1 MLNSQK
7 NELLSL
13 LINLKLKI
21 IQCDIDES
29 LKNVLDRNI
38 GSIEKLLKRIKVSDL
53 N

>member
-1 MLNSQK
+1 MFNIQK

-29 LKNVLDRNI
+29 VKNVLDRNI
-38 GSIEKLLKRIKVSDL
+38 VSI
-53 N
+53 